1 MRKVYCCEHL
11 CFGIIVGPQSPSVL
25 SLLPVFCHEEL
36 ACHMLP
42 KEARE
47 TCDLGLELTKPG
59 ANKKPFRFLS
69 SLPQLLLLQGGNV
82 D

>member
-1 MRKVYCCEHL
+1 MLWNNCRT
-11 CFGIIVGPQSPSVL
+11 SVSFC
-25 SLLPVFCHEEL
+25 SLIASVFCHEEL

-59 ANKKPFRFLS
+59 AKRKKKNILFSKFFASVTFVTGRKR
-69 SLPQLLLLQGGNV
+69 
-82 D
+82 